1 MAGWLRP
8 RERSI
13 GNSNDKQ
20 YMTRPCLILLFFFSS
35 DESFLNY
42 FAVSTTSTLT
52 VSSDVYKH
60 GTTSLK
66 WTWQKGDALKL
77 DFDHEPVEKRA
88 LIHGGV
94 KLWLYLV
101 RNIPGGRMTL
111 SFYTNLLAYFRRGLH
126 GPECQFDISLD
137 FRGWRGIWVAFDEC
151 RLRTPM
157 FPLHRLVLRAPAGHD
172 GEIYIDLLRI
182 IRNKIRRQSRDE
194 IVPPIRGRI
203 SLPNSF
209 WQQTYRWSLSKP
221 KTTVFN
227 ELELNDE
234 QMEKLR
240 DIRYIPY
247 RPLGRCCVRFI
258 FPRNWRALGV
268 PPLKV
273 NNGG

>member
-1 MAGWLRP
+1 
-8 RERSI
+8 
-13 GNSNDKQ
+13 
-20 YMTRPCLILLFFFSS
+20 MTRPCLILFPSAS

-42 FAVSTTSTLT
+42 FTVSTTSTLT
-52 VSSDVYKH
+52 VSSNVYKH
-60 GTTSLK
+60 GTRSLK

-77 DFDHEPVEKRA
+77 DLDHEPVEKRA
-88 LIHGGV
+88 LVRGGV

-111 SFYTNLLAYFRRGLH
+111 SFYTSLLVYFRRGLR

-182 IRNKIRRQSRDE
+182 IRNKMRRQSRDE

-203 SLPNSF
+203 SPPNKF
-209 WQQTYRWSLSKP
+209 WQQTYRWSRSKP

-227 ELELNDE
+227 ELELNDD

-240 DIRYIPY
+240 DIR
-247 RPLGRCCVRFI
+247 
-258 FPRNWRALGV
+258 
-268 PPLKV
+268 
-273 NNGG
+273 